1 MQSTVRWS
9 RVCVNISSTAELV
22 PCDGWNGQ
30 TSLTSVQ
37 LKPTEQREALLA
49 YTLHLHLHHTA
60 EEESSL
66 EHLSRTRTSTPH
78 TSNHHTNDPQD
89 RALSPD
95 LTQTRQ
101 QVTRIWF
108 QVKHR
113 PYNDVCFEDYL
124 GCFALFC
131 TSPKSRCGECGETA
145 LRKKE
150 RPHSTCH
157 IYDLIASHP
166 SVLYRYVSICLFI
179 KHTFPANVR
188 LNCYNIALI

>member
-1 MQSTVRWS
+1 MRKCCFLLTGFYLGWTDDRAFHMTWNHFSFNLSELYMQSTVRWS

-108 QVKHR
+108 QVKQR

-131 TSPKSRCGECGETA
+131 TSPKSRCCNVEKQ
-145 LRKKE
+145 LREKK
-150 RPHSTCH
+150 R
-157 IYDLIASHP
+157 DLIAP
-166 SVLYRYVSICLFI
+166 VIFMI
-179 KHTFPANVR
+179 
-188 LNCYNIALI
+188 